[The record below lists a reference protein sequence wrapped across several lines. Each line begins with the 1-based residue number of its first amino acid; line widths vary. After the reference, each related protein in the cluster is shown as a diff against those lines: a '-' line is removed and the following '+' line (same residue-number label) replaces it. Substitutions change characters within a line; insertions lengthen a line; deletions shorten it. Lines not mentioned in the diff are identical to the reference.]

1 MKNQIIRI
9 SIYLLLLRVL
19 YAVAKLS
26 YLHATVNDTC
36 PLVISIPAC
45 YIILFSVLGVLFAH
59 YLKRKQLFFIFA
71 NIPLLIAL
79 AGSVLQILGK
89 VACPKNEA
97 NIPMCFISLGIF
109 LAIVG
114 LKLLEKRYFDNAQ
127 LPN

>member
-1 MKNQIIRI
+1 MKNKIVRI

-26 YLHATVNDTC
+26 YLHATVGDIC

-45 YIILFSVLGVLFAH
+45 YIILFSVSGALVAH
-59 YLKRKQLFFIFA
+59 YLRSQRLFFIFSS
-71 NIPLLIAL
+71 IPLLLAL
-79 AGSVLQILGK
+79 AGTVLQILGK
-89 VACPKNEA
+89 VECPKNEA

-114 LKLLEKRYFDNAQ
+114 LKLLEKKVFR
-127 LPN
+127 